1 MSARATRDIG
11 FPTVRITRLPDAQG
25 KERRVAVGSF
35 DGVHLGHREVIRGS
49 DSVLTFDPHPSAV
62 VAPQHTPKLLT
73 DLQVKAELIE
83 ALGVTEM
90 IVIPF
95 DTDFA
100 KRSAQE
106 FIDDVLVGALGATYV
121 SVGENFRF
129 GNRAKGD
136 PQMLA
141 EEERFSTRVTPLLEV
156 EGEIVSSSHIRGL
169 VLAGEVEQAAR
180 FLGAPFQMRGEV
192 VHGDERGREL
202 GFPTAN
208 LIPDDAL
215 VCPGHG
221 VYACLAD
228 TLTPHDGG
236 QAGTPSGAHPEGHTQ
251 GAHGRQAGG
260 LPAAV
265 NIGVRPTFDT
275 GRGELIEA
283 YILDFDGDLYGKRLR
298 LDFISRLRGERRF
311 QSAEE
316 LIQQMGR
323 DVEQAREIVTA
334 FVLGEDV

>member
-1 MSARATRDIG
+1 VDI
-11 FPTVRITRLPDAQG
+11 TWLPDVEPS
-25 KERRVAVGSF
+25 ERRVAVGSF

-49 DSVLTFDPHPSAV
+49 DSVLTFDPHPTAI

-73 DLQVKAELIE
+73 PLNVKAELVA
-83 ALGVTEM
+83 ALGVREL

-95 DTDFA
+95 DADFA

-106 FIDDVLVGALGATYV
+106 FIDDVLVGTLGATHV

-141 EEERFSTRVTPLLEV
+141 EDERFTTRVAPLLEV
-156 EGEIVSSSHIRGL
+156 AGEIVSSSHIRGL
-169 VLAGEVEQAAR
+169 VLAGEVEQATR
-180 FLGAPFQMRGEV
+180 FLGAPFQTRGEV

-208 LIPDDAL
+208 LIPDDEL

-228 TLTPHDGG
+228 AGDGT
-236 QAGTPSGAHPEGHTQ
+236 AP
-251 GAHGRQAGG
+251 
-260 LPAAV
+260 LLAAV
-265 NIGVRPTFDT
+265 NVGVRPTFDT

-283 YILDFDGDLYGKRLR
+283 YILDFEGDLYGRQLR
-298 LDFISRLRGERRF
+298 LDFLERLRGERRF
-311 QSAEE
+311 SSAEE
-316 LIQQMGR
+316 LVEQMRR
-323 DVEQAREIVTA
+323 DVQRTREIVVA
-334 FVLGEDV
+334 RRV

>member
-1 MSARATRDIG
+1 MK
-11 FPTVRITRLPDAQG
+11 ITRLPDVEG

-49 DSVLTFDPHPSAV
+49 DSVLTFDPHPSAI

-73 DLQVKAELIE
+73 SLEVKAELVE
-83 ALGVTEM
+83 ALGAQEL

-95 DTDFA
+95 DADFA

-106 FIDDVLVGALGATYV
+106 FIDDVLVNSLGATYV

-141 EEERFSTRVTPLLEV
+141 EDERFSTRVAALLEV
-156 EGEIVSSSHIRGL
+156 AGEIVSSSHIRGL
-169 VLAGEVEQAAR
+169 VLAGEVEQATR
-180 FLGAPFQMRGEV
+180 FLGAPFQLRGEV
-192 VHGDERGREL
+192 VHGDQRGREL

-228 TLTPHDGG
+228 
-236 QAGTPSGAHPEGHTQ
+236 
-251 GAHGRQAGG
+251 G

-265 NIGVRPTFDT
+265 NIGVRPTFVT

-283 YILDFDGDLYGKRLR
+283 YILDFDGDLYGKQLR
-298 LDFISRLRGERRF
+298 LDFLSRLRGERRF
-311 QSAEE
+311 ASAEDLVE
-316 LIQQMGR
+316 QMHR
-323 DVEQAREIVTA
+323 DVERTREIA
-334 FVLGEDV
+334 AAHGS